1 MRIDAANGERA
12 VQEPHL
18 AFFKRIAAMIR
29 KRLVED
35 AGPTTGSGGS
45 SDIDAAVRQVIGGA
59 VDAGEVIDLFAG
71 AGLDA
76 LGGRG

>member
-18 AFFKRIAAMIR
+18 AFFQRIAAMIR

-45 SDIDAAVRQVIGGA
+45 SDIDPAVRQVIGGA
-59 VDAGEVIDLFAG
+59 VAAGEVLDLCAAG
-71 AGLDA
+71 HSQ
-76 LGGRG
+76 